1 MVAYIQRFNDQ
12 QDMKKGC
19 PYWLFLGI
27 VVGLAISTSG
37 CSLRRVHKAKNIP
50 YREANATSG
59 TGVQH
64 LNVYSPWRNK
74 QPAPVMVF
82 IHGGSWKSGRKELY
96 YYLGKRLAR
105 KGVVAVVIDYPLSPA
120 AQYNEMALSAARAV
134 QWTQE
139 HIADYGGD
147 PDRIFV
153 SGHSAGGHLAAL
165 IAVRDAYFDTLG
177 IANPIRGVVLIDA
190 AGLDMYGYL
199 SERAPEERK
208 YLSTFT
214 EDPATW
220 KEASPLYHLH
230 QGLPPFLIYR
240 GGKTYPSII
249 KSNDKFA
256 KALQPYGSSFNYRI
270 QRGKKHIPMI
280 VQFVFSWNPR
290 YREIVRFVKN
300 SAPERSVA
308 SP

>member
-1 MVAYIQRFNDQ
+1 MP
-12 QDMKKGC
+12 G
-19 PYWLFLGI
+19 LG
-27 VVGLAISTSG
+27 S
-37 CSLRRVHKAKNIP
+37 CSLQPVHKAKNIP

-64 LNVYSPWRNK
+64 LNVYAPRRRQ
-74 QPAPVMVF
+74 QPAPVLIF
-82 IHGGSWKSGRKELY
+82 IHGGRWKSGKKELY

-120 AQYNEMALSAARAV
+120 ARYNEMAHSAARAV
-134 QWTQE
+134 QWTQA

-165 IAVRDAYFDTLG
+165 ITVRNGYFDTLG

-208 YLSTFT
+208 YQTTFSKNPT
-214 EDPATW
+214 TW

-230 QGLPPFLIYR
+230 AGLPPFLIYR

-256 KALQPYGSSFNYRI
+256 EALQPYGSMMDYRV
-270 QRGKKHIPMI
+270 QPGKKHIPMI
-280 VQFVFSWNPR
+280 LQFLFSWNPR
-290 YREIVRFVKN
+290 YREIVRFLQN
-300 SAPERSVA
+300 STEKRNVSWR
-308 SP
+308 

>member
-1 MVAYIQRFNDQ
+1 MSYTHKLLFVA
-12 QDMKKGC
+12 
-19 PYWLFLGI
+19 L
-27 VVGLAISTSG
+27 VGLALGLSG
-37 CSLRRVHKAKNIP
+37 CSLQRVRKAKDIP
-50 YREANATSG
+50 YRAANATSG

-64 LNVYSPWRNK
+64 LNVYAPRRPDK
-74 QPAPVMVF
+74 PAPVMIF
-82 IHGGSWKSGRKELY
+82 IHGGSWKSGKKELY

-120 AQYNEMALSAARAV
+120 AQYNEMALSAAQAV
-134 QWTQE
+134 QWTQQ

-147 PDRIFV
+147 PNRIFV

-208 YLSTFT
+208 YQTTFT
-214 EDPATW
+214 KDPATW

-230 QGLPPFLIYR
+230 DDLPPFLIYR

-249 KSNDKFA
+249 KSNDKFVE
-256 KALQPYGSSFNYRI
+256 ALQPYGNAFDYRI
-270 QRGKKHIPMI
+270 QPGKRHIPMI
-280 VQFVFSWNPR
+280 LQFLFSWNPR
-290 YREIVRFVKN
+290 YREIVRFVRDSTTEAN
-300 SAPERSVA
+300 APA
-308 SP
+308 Q